1 MTPSTLVRRPRGPF
15 TFIGH
20 IAAAMENSE
29 GRSRKPEAKRHPCVA
44 TLDDGRR
51 CGLTARYVDFKRGGH
66 VCFEHK
72 PQTRQEAL
80 SL

>member
-15 TFIGH
+15 SFIGH
-20 IAAAMENSE
+20 IAAALEAQD
-29 GRSRKPEAKRHPCVA
+29 RTPKPATKRHACVA

-80 SL
+80 VL